1 MFRSKTLPPPSEKA
15 KILIV
20 DDQPDNLELLSVICS
35 FQGYEVTLSD
45 RGRLAIE
52 LAKQELPHLILLDI
66 SMPEM
71 DGYTVCQILKSD
83 SNTKDIP
90 IIFISVLKEIENK
103 TQAFQFGG
111 NDYITKPFQIEDVLL
126 RVETQLKF
134 YNVQTELKQKNQ
146 QLAKEIQD
154 RQAAETKLLKLNH
167 KLSKLATLDSLTNIA
182 NRHYFDEML
191 NKEWQRGQIESS
203 PLGLILCDIDYFKK
217 YNDCLGHQAGDDCLR
232 RVAQAISQTVRHS
245 GDLAARYGG
254 EEFAVILPQTS
265 PKNALCVAENIRLQ
279 IQRLD
284 IPHPNSAVSDRVS
297 LSLGISCVVPNSE
310 TTKEELLATADT
322 ALYKAK
328 NAGRDRSILEALSV
342 D

>member
-1 MFRSKTLPPPSEKA
+1 MSQPTRLPPPSEKA

-20 DDQPDNLELLSVICS
+20 DDRPDNLELLSVICS
-35 FQGYEVTLSD
+35 FQGYEVTKSD
-45 RGRLAIE
+45 RGKSAIE
-52 LAKQELPHLILLDI
+52 LAKRERPHLILLDI

-83 SNTKDIP
+83 SATKDIP

-103 TQAFQFGG
+103 TQAFKFGG

-134 YNVQTELKQKNQ
+134 YQVQTELKEKNQ
-146 QLAKEIQD
+146 QLAREIQD
-154 RQAAETKLLKLNH
+154 RQTAETKLLKLNH

-191 NKEWQRGQIESS
+191 NKEWQRGRIESS
-203 PLGLILCDIDYFKK
+203 PLGLILCDIDHFKL
-217 YNDCLGHQAGDDCLR
+217 YNDCLGHQAGDICLKQ
-232 RVAQAISQTVRHS
+232 VAQAISETVRHS

-254 EEFAVILPQTS
+254 EEFAIILPQTT
-265 PKNALCVAENIRLQ
+265 PENALIVAENIRLQ
-279 IQRLD
+279 IKELN
-284 IPHPNSAVSDRVS
+284 IPHPHSTVSDRVS
-297 LSLGISCVVPNSE
+297 LSLGVSCVIPNPA
-310 TTKEELLATADT
+310 TTKQQLLVAADK
-322 ALYKAK
+322 ALYQAK
-328 NAGRDRSILEALSV
+328 NAGRDRAILNSI